1 MDIISIIKL
10 KKFVKIITNIY
21 KVQLNKIIRAQK

>member
-21 KVQLNKIIRAQK
+21 KVQLNKIVREQK